1 MIILHV
7 FHDKTA
13 ADTKLF
19 RDNKEKLIS
28 WLTSAACGICQFEA
42 TFIQK
47 VLNALLV
54 VFLDSFVF
62 IDPPEGSLCY

>member
-1 MIILHV
+1 MLVFRLVKNVECRMIILHV

-28 WLTSAACGICQFEA
+28 
-42 TFIQK
+42 
-47 VLNALLV
+47 
-54 VFLDSFVF
+54 
-62 IDPPEGSLCY
+62 